1 MSYYPKGNVLS
12 CPVTLLKEK
21 CDVKSNDSEGEV
33 KQAPP
38 DSATTKEQRATKRR
52 LGTSA
57 IQLIKDQIEY
67 LKPFELSSSQRLIT
81 YERMMLD
88 PDVSTPFN
96 KTKEM
101 VEQAFSSYDI
111 KHNKHSEASVQAKE
125 FMEWCIESNF
135 NMTTSPRSVAGHAYS
150 YAKNKLS
157 MFEKEYGKISGGDW
171 DGFYGLSGLYPV
183 SVSTIDTLNPFKVSD
198 QGRKLEYARQ
208 RVTAFKD
215 NLDLKAHQYP
225 NTEDGFVHIPT
236 SKLAI
241 FTDSPDPINPFG
253 ISIFDHIYEEW
264 RFKTLVKEILLTGV
278 AKDLAGTPIFYVPS
292 VIMEEA
298 EADVNSWQA
307 NFLKDL
313 DNQAANLHNGDQ
325 TYIRLPS
332 DPHEG
337 TSSLR
342 EFEVK
347 FLGIEGTS
355 KGFDLVEILEQSKK
369 AIYNAFGAA
378 NLLAGESG
386 GGSYNLIEGQN
397 SNHAFTVKRAVTLIE
412 EVWNKDIFPQ
422 LFRLNEWKLSP
433 KDMPKFRAGSVSP
446 VSLDELGK
454 FFNRT
459 MRALPAVP
467 AVVNH
472 LLDLQG
478 IDYQVEEKATFEE
491 VRSMM
496 FAFESPSKTGTGEGS
511 SGEGSSKQ
519 TNSDTNDENSK

>member
-1 MSYYPKGNVLS
+1 MPE
-12 CPVTLLKEK
+12 T
-21 CDVKSNDSEGEV
+21 KSEEGV
-33 KQAPP
+33 QKAPT
-38 DSATTKEQRATKRR
+38 SSSTTEQRATKRR
-52 LGTSA
+52 IGTAA
-57 IQLIKDQIEY
+57 IQMIKDQIEY

-101 VEQAFSSYDI
+101 VEQAFSTYEI
-111 KHNKHSEASVQAKE
+111 KYNKHSEASTQAKE
-125 FMEWCIESNF
+125 FMEWCIECNF

-157 MFEKEYGKISGGDW
+157 MFEKEYNKISEGVW
-171 DGFYGLSGLYPV
+171 EGFWGLNGLYPV
-183 SVSTIDTLNPFKVSD
+183 SISTIDTLNPFKISN

-208 RVTAFKD
+208 RITAFKD
-215 NLDLKAHQYP
+215 NLSLNAVQQPK
-225 NTEDGFVHIPT
+225 TKDGFVHIPV

-241 FTDSPDPINPFG
+241 FTDSSDPINPFG
-253 ISIFDHIYEEW
+253 ISVFDHIYEEW

-292 VIMEEA
+292 IIMEEA

-347 FLGIEGTS
+347 FLGIEGS
-355 KGFDLVEILEQSKK
+355 GKGFNLVEILEQSKK

-378 NLLAGESG
+378 NLLAGENG

-433 KDMPKFRAGSVSP
+433 KDMPKFKAGSVQE
-446 VSLDELGK
+446 VSIEEFSKGIQRCQNFLPIVPDVLNQIYKGLGIEYELDDKMTTEEIKKLLPTYENNTGK
-454 FFNRT
+454 S
-459 MRALPAVP
+459 
-467 AVVNH
+467 
-472 LLDLQG
+472 D
-478 IDYQVEEKATFEE
+478 
-491 VRSMM
+491 
-496 FAFESPSKTGTGEGS
+496 GS
-511 SGEGSSKQ
+511 SGTGDTQAGGANSA
-519 TNSDTNDENSK
+519 TNSENKA